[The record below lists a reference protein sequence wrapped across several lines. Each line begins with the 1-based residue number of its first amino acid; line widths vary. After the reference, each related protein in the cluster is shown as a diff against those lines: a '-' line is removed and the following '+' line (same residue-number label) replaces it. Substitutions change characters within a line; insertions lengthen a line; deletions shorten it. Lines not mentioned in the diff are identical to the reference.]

1 MISIWAP
8 AGIPEVTEGDDLAS
22 LVLDACDR
30 AGTPL
35 ETGDVVVVTSK
46 IVSKAEGRAVPAAER
61 ENALTD
67 ETVRVVATRERD
79 GGGTT
84 RIVESRLGI
93 VGASAGID
101 ASNAAPGTVLLLPL
115 DPDASARALAQALR
129 TATGHEI
136 GVILS
141 DTLGRAWRDGQT
153 DVAIGAAGIR
163 VFDELA
169 GQVDAAGRPLRV
181 TRPCLADELAAAAD
195 LVKGKT
201 RRLPVAIVRGAAE
214 MVGSLDLPG
223 ARSIARAAEDD
234 LFRLGTDEAYAQG
247 YADGYDEGTAEAS
260 GPDVEDDE

>member
-153 DVAIGAAGIR
+153 DVAIGAAGVR
-163 VFDELA
+163 VFADLV
-169 GQVDAAGRPLRV
+169 GQVDAEGRPLRV
-181 TRPCLADELAAAAD
+181 TRPCLADELAGAAD

-201 RRLPVAIVRGAAE
+201 RRLPVAIVRGAAGV
-214 MVGSLDLPG
+214 VGDLDLPG
-223 ARSIARAAEDD
+223 ARSITRPAEDD
-234 LFRLGTDEAYAQG
+234 LFRFGTDEAYAQG

-260 GPDVEDDE
+260 GPDDGGDE